1 MFRGVS
7 NLNLDAK
14 GRLAIPVKY
23 RDVLAEQSEGQL
35 IVTVNYGE
43 RCLLMYPLAEW
54 TEIEKKL
61 VRLPSLDPVSQ
72 RIKRLLIGHAADCEL
87 DASGR
92 ALLPAPLREFAHLD
106 KRIVLIGQGNKFEIW
121 DENLWNSSR
130 DDWLERKDGDTTL
143 PVEVETLSL

>member
-7 NLNLDAK
+7 NLNLDVK

-23 RDVLAEQSEGQL
+23 REVLTEHSDGQL
-35 IVTVNYGE
+35 VVTVNYGE
-43 RCLLMYPLAEW
+43 RCLLMYPLSEW
-54 TEIEKKL
+54 AEIEKKL
-61 VRLPSLDPVSQ
+61 VGLPSLDPVAQ
-72 RIKRLLIGHAADCEL
+72 RLKRLLIGHATDCEL
-87 DASGR
+87 DGSGR

-121 DENLWNSSR
+121 DENLWNTRR
-130 DDWLERKDGDTTL
+130 DDWLEQRDGESPL